1 VRDEYT
7 GSGCS
12 ERAVS
17 AAWSSHTTNCTR
29 QAEPLQFCMCFVA
42 IPLSSW
48 KMFSNQGQIMREL
61 NLAAEAA
68 GQ

>member
-1 VRDEYT
+1 
-7 GSGCS
+7 
-12 ERAVS
+12 
-17 AAWSSHTTNCTR
+17 
-29 QAEPLQFCMCFVA
+29 MCFVA

-48 KMFSNQGQIMREL
+48 KMFSNQRQIMREL